1 MDEPRSHAQPSK
13 SPWKT
18 RLLAAAIVLASQAA
32 ASQGHAQGPSVAPGP
47 GARPPARD
55 DVRMVAPALERYEQ
69 GALFGNLW
77 RRPDLSPR
85 DRSLVTLAAL
95 IARNQAAE
103 LPRYLDLALDGGVT
117 PGEISEVITHLAF
130 YSGWGN
136 ATQAVAAAKDVF
148 SRRGIG
154 ADQLPAA
161 SPEPLPLDQAAE
173 AQRAARVEQDVR
185 PVAPGLEGFTTDVL
199 FRDLWLRPGLAPRD
213 RSLVTVSSL
222 IASGQVAQV
231 TYHLNRAMDNGLTRA
246 QAGEVVT
253 HLAFYAGWPNAFS
266 AVPVVKGV
274 LEARPN

>member
-1 MDEPRSHAQPSK
+1 MMSVSIRHRAKHRARQE
-13 SPWKT
+13 
-18 RLLAAAIVLASQAA
+18 LLAAAAVPFLLGATSLA
-32 ASQGHAQGPSVAPGP
+32 HAQGASVPPSASV
-47 GARPPARD
+47 PARAGD
-55 DVRMVAPALERYEQ
+55 DVRTVAPALERYEQ
-69 GALFGNLW
+69 DALFANLW

-103 LPRYLDLALDGGVT
+103 LPRYLDLALDSGVK

-136 ATQAVAAAKDVF
+136 AMQAVAVAKDVF

-161 SPEPLPLDQAAE
+161 SPELLPIDQAAE

-231 TYHLNRAMDNGLTRA
+231 SYHLNRAMDNGLTRA

-274 LEARPN
+274 FESRRD